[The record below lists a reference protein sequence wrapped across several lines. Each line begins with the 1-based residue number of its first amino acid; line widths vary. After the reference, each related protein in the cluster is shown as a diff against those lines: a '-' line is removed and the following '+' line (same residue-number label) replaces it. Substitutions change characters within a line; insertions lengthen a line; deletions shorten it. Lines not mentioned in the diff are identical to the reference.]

1 MGVVN
6 KSIKEGTSTRTYRNL
21 GNYRVEIFSWP
32 KPAFLDSHKQINKQ
46 KVCARN
52 FCGLRQPRKNIL
64 KFPELR
70 MT

>member
-6 KSIKEGTSTRTYRNL
+6 KSIKEGASTCMYRNS

-52 FCGLRQPRKNIL
+52 FCGLRQP
-64 KFPELR
+64 
-70 MT
+70 